1 MKLKARLQKMAYNT
15 ELSDSLMKGL
25 KDVYVEKCKEY
36 AQQSAECQ
44 SLDSTEREDFVNNF
58 VDEYMN
64 GYRSITEFDFLFDP
78 IMEIIN
84 GSAEAAIDNGIDI
97 MIENYKESKGE

>member
-1 MKLKARLQKMAYNT
+1 MKLKTRLQKMAYNT
-15 ELSDSLMKGL
+15 ELSDSLMREL

-64 GYRSITEFDFLFDP
+64 GYRSITEFAFLVVLNHNVNT
-78 IMEIIN
+78 IIDCSFCKTIN
-84 GSAEAAIDNGIDI
+84 NFNDWI
-97 MIENYKESKGE
+97 K